1 MIKIGNMY
9 EFIWGF
15 VLQKDE
21 ETHEKYM
28 TKEKTTKPVLNTY
41 VVSVLSSLISI
52 TLPEGWL

>member
-1 MIKIGNMY
+1 MY

>member
-21 ETHEKYM
+21 EPHEKYM

>member
-1 MIKIGNMY
+1 MY

-21 ETHEKYM
+21 EPHEKYM